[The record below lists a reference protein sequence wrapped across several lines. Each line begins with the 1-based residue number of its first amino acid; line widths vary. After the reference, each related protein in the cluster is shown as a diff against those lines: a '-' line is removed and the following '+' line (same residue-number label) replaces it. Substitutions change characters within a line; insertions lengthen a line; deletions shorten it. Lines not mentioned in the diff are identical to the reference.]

1 MRRLSAQYVFTSAGE
16 PLKRGVVT
24 VADDNTVIS
33 VEDTGGNLKETSST
47 EFYNGIILPGFVN
60 CHCHLELSHLHNHIR
75 EGGGLADF
83 ITAVRETR
91 EESEDKI
98 LSAAL
103 RADNEMLNAG
113 IVVCGDISNTAL
125 TFCIKSKSLIAYTT
139 FIEVFGIDALKA
151 VKRIDAARD
160 VAAAAAAAGLRHH
173 ITPHSVYSVSRRLFA
188 LLADLISPASLTSL
202 HFLETDEEREL
213 ASRRRGRLAQSYM
226 SLGITP
232 ENIDTPEDHVT
243 AASLLADKTGQ
254 LILVHN
260 TCIKDE
266 EVKKLSGKGNTWF
279 CLCPSSNLYI
289 SGKMPPLNILRQASD
304 RIILGTDSLASNSRL
319 SILEQM
325 KLLMKE
331 APDVSLNELIRWGTI
346 NGAKSLL
353 MSDSLGTI
361 EPGKKPGLLLL
372 EGADLGLLRLLPKST
387 VRRLL

>member
-113 IVVCGDISNTAL
+113 IVACGDISNTAL
-125 TFCIKSKSLIAYTT
+125 TFGIKSKSRIAYTT